1 MAELKTR
8 RNEGDVEAF
17 LGAVADER
25 RRVDAQ
31 QVCALMAQAT
41 GETPA
46 MWGPSIVG
54 FGSYQY
60 TSAGGRSNDWFTV
73 GFSPRKANLAIY
85 LAGGLDEQA
94 DLLARLG
101 KHKTGKS
108 CLYVTSLAAVDTDV
122 LREMIT
128 RSHMSATSSTR

>member
-1 MAELKTR
+1 MAKLKTQ

-25 RRVDAQ
+25 RRGDAQ
-31 QVCALMAQAT
+31 QVCALMAEVT
-41 GETPA
+41 GEAPA

-60 TSAGGRSNDWFTV
+60 MSAGGRPNDWFTV
-73 GFSPRKANLAIY
+73 GFSPRTANLAIY

-94 DLLARLG
+94 DLLAQLG

-108 CLYVTSLAAVDTDV
+108 CLYVTSLATVDTTV
-122 LREMIT
+122 LRAMVT
-128 RSHMSATSSTR
+128 RSHTSATSGTS